1 MREIVM
7 LILAAGKSERMGKN
21 KLLLPLGEGT
31 VISTV
36 IDSVLSAGIS
46 RIVLITSGKIAALIS
61 KKYLS
66 HVDFV
71 VNASPELGQSRS
83 MQLGVEYIS
92 AENVPFGILLGDMPL
107 LSSNDIESI
116 LDAFSKKPSGKTAVV
131 PESDNRFGHPCF
143 FDPLWIRRFR
153 LTEGDVGG
161 RKAIRNYL
169 DEVQLVKARKGCFID
184 MDTPEDYEKIQKIRA
199 DMKEGEWNNAEN
211 SYCTGRRGPG
221 DGDTLSASPRGIPR
235 GEP

>member
-1 MREIVM
+1 M

-46 RIVLITSGKIAALIS
+46 RIVLITSGQIVASIH
-61 KKYLS
+61 KKYIS

-71 VNASPELGQSRS
+71 VNAFPELGQSRS
-83 MQLGVEYIS
+83 MQLGLEYIS
-92 AENVPFGILLGDMPL
+92 AQNVPFGVLLGDMPM
-107 LSSNDIESI
+107 LSSNDIKSI

-131 PESDNRFGHPCF
+131 PESDNCFGHPCF
-143 FDPLWIRRFR
+143 FAPVWIRRFCSV
-153 LTEGDVGG
+153 EGDVGG
-161 RKAIRNYL
+161 RKAIRNHL

-184 MDTPEDYEKIQKIRA
+184 MDTPEDYETIRKIRA
-199 DMKEGEWNNAEN
+199 DKKEGE
-211 SYCTGRRGPG
+211 
-221 DGDTLSASPRGIPR
+221 
-235 GEP
+235 

>member
-1 MREIVM
+1 M
-7 LILAAGKSERMGKN
+7 LLLAAGKSGRMGKN

-46 RIVLITSGKIAALIS
+46 RIVLVTSGKIAASIS
-61 KKYLS
+61 QKYLS
-66 HVDFV
+66 HLDFV
-71 VNASPELGQSRS
+71 VNASSELGQSRS

-92 AENVPFGILLGDMPL
+92 AENVPFGVLLGDMPL
-107 LSSNDIESI
+107 VSSYDIETI
-116 LDAFSKKPSGKTAVV
+116 LDAFSRKQSGKTAVV

-153 LTEGDVGG
+153 SVEGDMGG
-161 RKAIRNYL
+161 RKVIRTHLN
-169 DEVQLVKARKGCFID
+169 EVQLIKARKGCFID

-199 DMKEGEWNNAEN
+199 EMKEVE
-211 SYCTGRRGPG
+211 
-221 DGDTLSASPRGIPR
+221 
-235 GEP
+235 